1 MHFKHFASL
10 SLAAAFASTLLMSG
24 CAVHARVYDPY
35 YHDYHARDHE
45 TVYYNQWEHDSHREG
60 DTLAKPRLIFGAE
73 SILDDQFSLA
83 SLPQPNPV
91 TLRGCIDQHDAEAG
105 TMIESAQH
113 LIYLFPTAGN

>member
-45 TVYYNQWEHDSHREG
+45 TVYYNQWEHDSTATTW
-60 DTLAKPRLIFGAE
+60 TLTSAATRTRRTTGRGATNMTTTTRVE
-73 SILDDQFSLA
+73 SW
-83 SLPQPNPV
+83 
-91 TLRGCIDQHDAEAG
+91 TE
-105 TMIESAQH
+105 EK
-113 LIYLFPTAGN
+113 